1 MSADENKPVL
11 LSASGPSGNLTL
23 GNYLGAIRNWV
34 DLQDRYDC
42 FFVLVDL
49 HAITVRQEPAK
60 LLQRCYDFLAL
71 YVACGLDP
79 ARNTIFVQ
87 SHVPAHAQLTWVLNC
102 FASMGE
108 LFRMTQFKDKAR
120 RHEQDVN
127 AGLLDYPV
135 LMAADI
141 LLYGTDLVPVG
152 AAQRQHLE
160 LTRALARRFNS
171 LYGEIFTVPEPYV
184 PEVGARIMSLQE
196 PTRKMS
202 KSDPDPNGHIALL
215 DDADTVR
222 RKIKR
227 AVTDSGDTVT
237 YAPDRPGI
245 ANLMTIFSGV
255 TGEPIDAIERRFA
268 GGGYGR
274 FKAELADAVIAILDP
289 VQQRFAKIRSDQA
302 AMAAILERG
311 AQAARER
318 ANVTLA
324 RVHDALGFIRAA

>member
-152 AAQRQHLE
+152 DDQRQHLE

>member
-1 MSADENKPVL
+1 MSADKNRPVL

-79 ARNTIFVQ
+79 DRNTIFVQ

-141 LLYGTDLVPVG
+141 LLYRTDLVPVG
-152 AAQRQHLE
+152 DDQRQHLE
-160 LTRALARRFNS
+160 LTRTLARRFNN
-171 LYGEIFTVPEPYV
+171 LHGEIFTVPEPYV

-202 KSDPDPNGHIALL
+202 KSDPDPNGYIALL

-227 AVTDSGDTVT
+227 AVTDSGDAVT

-255 TGEPIDAIERRFA
+255 TGEPFEAIEQRFA
-268 GGGYGR
+268 GSGYGR
-274 FKAELADAVIAILDP
+274 FKADLADAVIAILEP
-289 VQQRFAKIRSDQA
+289 VQQRFAEIRADQA
-302 AMAAILERG
+302 AIAAILERG